1 MEVKE
6 GERKEAVEEVF
17 KSIGA
22 VNNEY
27 KSIVDIKEI
36 RSLRGTVGE
45 GQWAGGWCG

>member
-22 VNNEY
+22 VNNGY

-36 RSLRGTVGE
+36 RSLRGAVGE
-45 GQWAGGWCG
+45 GQCAGRWCG

>member
-6 GERKEAVEEVF
+6 GERKEAVEVF

-22 VNNEY
+22 VNNGY

-36 RSLRGTVGE
+36 RSLRGAVGE
-45 GQWAGGWCG
+45 GQWAGRWCG